1 MYTSDS
7 PEAQFGSGMDFVRKK
22 MKEYWEEEK
31 ERCKVTVG
39 DSCVFLLGNP
49 RSDTTDFLNSAEKI
63 SDIENYEMAKSERFV
78 NWVIHHRLE
87 TRGFGYTSK
96 ELKALGLYY
105 RRPASELIFLRTSDH
120 SIIHHKYIRVAK
132 RLHKALVACIK

>member
-7 PEAQFGSGMDFVRKK
+7 PEAQFGSGMNFVKK
-22 MKEYWEEEK
+22 KLEWYWGEEK
-31 ERCKVTVG
+31 ERRTIRIGESTATLCG
-39 DSCVFLLGNP
+39 DSGYSSV
-49 RSDTTDFLNSAEKI
+49 DFLDYPENLSKV
-63 SDIENYEMAKSERFV
+63 ENYEMASSEYFCG
-78 NWVIHHRLE
+78 WVIHHRLE

-105 RRPASELIFLRTSDH
+105 HRPASELIFLRVSDH

>member
-22 MKEYWEEEK
+22 LEGYWEEEK

-49 RSDTTDFLNSAEKI
+49 RSDTTDYLDSSEKI

-78 NWVIHHRLE
+78 NWIIHHRLE

-105 RRPASELIFLRTSDH
+105 HRPASELIFLRTSDH
-120 SIIHHKYIRVAK
+120 SIIHHKYIRIAK
-132 RLHKALVACIK
+132 RLQKALAACIK